1 MLRVLPADL
10 LVQRWLLTHLHYTLR
25 SWLDCSIGETHL
37 RQMLLELLLMHLVFR
52 TRVVFIV
59 LYVLDVLN
67 VCIQVIN
74 LNCEI
79 NID

>member
-10 LVQRWLLTHLHYTLR
+10 LVQGGLFTHLHYTLR

-37 RQMLLELLLMHLVFR
+37 RQMLLKLLLMHLVFCAR
-52 TRVVFIV
+52 IVFIV
-59 LYVLDVLN
+59 LYILDVLN
-67 VCIQVIN
+67 VCIQVIY
-74 LNCEI
+74 LDCEI